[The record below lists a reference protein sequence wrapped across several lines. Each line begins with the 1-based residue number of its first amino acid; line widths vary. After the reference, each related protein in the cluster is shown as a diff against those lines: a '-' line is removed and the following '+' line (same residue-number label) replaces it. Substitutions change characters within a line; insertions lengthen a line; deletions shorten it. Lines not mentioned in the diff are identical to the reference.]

1 MGRISVFFQNRC
13 TQQFAEGLG
22 KFRYLV
28 GLVLYPFFLS
38 SPQVWISASLGTPLL
53 GGRIRT
59 QALGTTYPYPHPHHP
74 PKTMDSP
81 TPQTT
86 SVSVFPSPSPV
97 WPPALGE
104 LVWGV
109 TRRPLGAEEA
119 PVRRLRAPDKSGAGA
134 SSAVS
139 MEERETEEVGGRS
152 SRKNTATVSAASL
165 PPCIGVKSCRCRRC
179 SCRRCL
185 LLLLAPGKDFPAGGT
200 MCGVGSRSS
209 LMWRWLN
216 EGGTERRLS
225 RRRKGEA
232 KE

>member
-1 MGRISVFFQNRC
+1 MAATAAAAAAAATAAAAAAAASARGPPAPLRRGRGGGDEAACRH
-13 TQQFAEGLG
+13 FACGLPPAVASWH
-22 KFRYLV
+22 R
-28 GLVLYPFFLS
+28 GL
-38 SPQVWISASLGTPLL
+38 
-53 GGRIRT
+53 
-59 QALGTTYPYPHPHHP
+59 
-74 PKTMDSP
+74 KTVNWR
-81 TPQTT
+81 QR
-86 SVSVFPSPSPV
+86 V

-104 LVWGV
+104 LVLGV

-200 MCGVGSRSS
+200 MCGVGSRS
-209 LMWRWLN
+209 
-216 EGGTERRLS
+216 
-225 RRRKGEA
+225 
-232 KE
+232 